1 MRIED
6 EHQEQDQ
13 YGDEGKDQ
21 DQDQKDAQPGGVSS
35 SKGFAIGRLVRRRRR
50 SIQQD
55 LEIKIFSF
63 SPNVLF

>member
-1 MRIED
+1 MRMNIRNRISRKM
-6 EHQEQDQ
+6 
-13 YGDEGKDQ
+13 KDQ